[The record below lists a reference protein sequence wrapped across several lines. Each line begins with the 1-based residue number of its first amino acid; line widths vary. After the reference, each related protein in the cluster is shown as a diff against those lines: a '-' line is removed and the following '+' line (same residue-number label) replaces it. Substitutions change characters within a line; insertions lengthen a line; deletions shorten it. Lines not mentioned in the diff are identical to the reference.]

1 MKNQIIIATFFFTF
15 NCFAGM
21 NTEDALI
28 SEQPTSHPVIVVHG
42 GAGWSH
48 GTSDEK
54 QHAIKSGL
62 KKALDTGFSILQSG
76 GSSLDA
82 VEAAIV
88 ILEDN
93 PVFNAGRG
101 SVYTAEEKQ
110 EMDASIMSGNDQD
123 AGAVASVSRVK
134 NPIKLARYIMEHTE
148 HVMMAGSGAEK
159 VAEQGGLELVDPSY
173 FYSEDRLKSVKKQK
187 DKKNSTVGALAM
199 DKLGNIAAGTSTG
212 GRSNKLPGRIGDSP
226 IIGAGTWA
234 QNNVCGVSGTGHGEY
249 FIRYNVAREICA
261 RMEYLN
267 LSVGEASAQ
276 VIGQLTAIG
285 IEGGVIVL
293 DKNGNISMEFNTD
306 GMARAYRNSKG
317 DEMIAIYQ

>member
-21 NTEDALI
+21 NTEEALI

-187 DKKNSTVGALAM
+187 AKKNSTVGALAI

>member
-1 MKNQIIIATFFFTF
+1 
-15 NCFAGM
+15 M
-21 NTEDALI
+21 NTEEALI

-173 FYSEDRLKSVKKQK
+173 FYSEDRLKSVKKQQA
-187 DKKNSTVGALAM
+187 KKNSTVGALAM

-306 GMARAYRNSKG
+306 GMARAFRNSKG
-317 DEMIAIYQ
+317 DEMIAIYK

>member
-317 DEMIAIYQ
+317 DEMIAIYK

>member
-1 MKNQIIIATFFFTF
+1 
-15 NCFAGM
+15 M
-21 NTEDALI
+21 NTDDALI

-42 GAGWSH
+42 GAGWSQ
-48 GTSDEK
+48 GASDEK

-62 KKALDTGFSILQSG
+62 KEALDTGFSILQSG

>member
-134 NPIKLARYIMEHTE
+134 NPIKLARYIMERTE
-148 HVMMAGSGAEK
+148 HVMMAGPGAEK
-159 VAEQGGLELVDPSY
+159 IAEQGRLELVDPSY
-173 FYSEDRLKSVKKQK
+173 FYSEDKLKRVRKQQA
-187 DKKNSTVGALAM
+187 KKNSTVGALAI
-199 DKLGNIAAGTSTG
+199 DKLGNIAAGTTTG

-261 RMEYLN
+261 RME
-267 LSVGEASAQ
+267 
-276 VIGQLTAIG
+276 
-285 IEGGVIVL
+285 
-293 DKNGNISMEFNTD
+293 
-306 GMARAYRNSKG
+306 
-317 DEMIAIYQ
+317 

>member
-1 MKNQIIIATFFFTF
+1 
-15 NCFAGM
+15 M
-21 NTEDALI
+21 NTEEALI

-187 DKKNSTVGALAM
+187 AKKNSTVGALAL

-317 DEMIAIYQ
+317 DEMIAIYK

>member
-1 MKNQIIIATFFFTF
+1 
-15 NCFAGM
+15 M

-317 DEMIAIYQ
+317 DEMIAIYK

>member
-173 FYSEDRLKSVKKQK
+173 FYSEDRLKSVKKQQA
-187 DKKNSTVGALAM
+187 KKNSTVGALAM

-306 GMARAYRNSKG
+306 GMARAFRNSKG
-317 DEMIAIYQ
+317 DEMIAIYK